1 MYFVTAT
8 DGAATTAQNNDGA
21 ASEAN
26 PLLFGRHGDAEC
38 FVEGQRNVPVGGGD
52 EDPQWLWPDR
62 QQPIKIVSDLPDCLL
77 VPELDS
83 LAGDPVLVDEDS
95 GMARVMNP

>member
-38 FVEGQRNVPVGGGD
+38 FVEGQRNVPVEGATRIRNGSG
-52 EDPQWLWPDR
+52 QT
-62 QQPIKIVSDLPDCLL
+62 VS
-77 VPELDS
+77 S
-83 LAGDPVLVDEDS
+83 
-95 GMARVMNP
+95 R